1 MNPEGIVS
9 IPRPERL
16 ATDLQFVYEAFD
28 FYFRL
33 NLDLTSKDSSDVE
46 KVSMTSSTTWNV
58 LTFSTKTTIF
68 S

>member
-9 IPRPERL
+9 IHRPERL
-16 ATDLQFVYEAFD
+16 ATDLQFVYEAF